1 MYIRFDSENKYLYE
15 YHVNKIIQDSS
26 FIDKQRL
33 NKIILDFDHAYFSND
48 FNHLSF
54 DINKY
59 KDSYKVK

>member
-33 NKIILDFDHAYFSND
+33 NKIILDFDQSYNSND